1 MALLG
6 GAREASFS
14 LATSTA
20 GLPVAPSTS
29 YSATCWPLSS
39 RCTKETFEPS
49 GLHFR
54 SSGPRPSMPP
64 GLNISSI
71 VSSFFACDSCDEGEG
86 TDCASK
92 NEVDSTQQTNAANR
106 VFTLAPTR
114 KICSG
119 KVYIRTA
126 GLWGERDCLN
136 TPKTLLRQP
145 ASSQRAWFLRARI
158 PAGSLGVQM
167 NSDLQQSE

>member
-1 MALLG
+1 
-6 GAREASFS
+6 
-14 LATSTA
+14 
-20 GLPVAPSTS
+20 
-29 YSATCWPLSS
+29 
-39 RCTKETFEPS
+39 
-49 GLHFR
+49 
-54 SSGPRPSMPP
+54 MPP
-64 GLNISSI
+64 GLKISSI

-86 TDCASK
+86 ADCASK

-136 TPKTLLRQP
+136 TPKTLVRQP

-158 PAGSLGVQM
+158 PVSYTHLTLPTKRIV
-167 NSDLQQSE
+167 